1 MKLLKDILYKAGI
14 TEVKGSTSVEIGKV
28 AFDSRQAG
36 PAVLFV
42 ATRGTQTDGHQ
53 YIQNAVEAG
62 CSAVV
67 CEQLP
72 PKIRQGVTYVKVND
86 TSAALG
92 IISANFYEN
101 PSEKLKLI
109 GVTGT
114 NGKTTTATLL
124 FNLFRNLGYKC
135 GLISTVQNQIN
146 SEVVPSTHTTPDP
159 VKLNSL
165 IAVMVREGCEYCFM
179 EVSSH
184 AIVQR
189 RIAGLQFVGGIFT
202 NITHD
207 HLDYHKTFD
216 EYIRAKKMFFDEL
229 NEDAFALVNADDRNS
244 KVMVQNTKAQT
255 KTFALRSLA
264 DFRGRVLENSFSGL
278 VMNIDNNE
286 VHCKLVGSFN
296 AYNMLGVYAAAVLLG
311 EDKLDVLAALSNL
324 SAVEGR
330 FEYIVSEKKITG
342 IIDYAHTPDALKNV
356 LNTIRDIRTGNE
368 KLITVIGCGGDRD
381 AAKRPIMAKI
391 ACELS
396 DKVILTSDNPRS
408 EEPEKILD
416 EMKGGIPPQHFKKAI
431 TVTDRRDAVRIA
443 YELAVPG
450 DIILIAGKGHEK
462 YQEIKG
468 VKYPFD
474 DRLVL
479 EETFKMFEG

>member
-14 TEVKGSTSVEIGKV
+14 NEVDGSTSVEIGNV
-28 AFDSRQAG
+28 TFDSRQAG
-36 PAVLFV
+36 PSVLFV

-53 YIQNAVEAG
+53 FIQNAVEAG

-67 CEQLP
+67 CEQFP

-86 TSAALG
+86 TSVALG
-92 IISANFYEN
+92 VISANFYEN

-124 FNLFRNLGYKC
+124 FHLFRNLGYKS

-165 IAVMVREGCEYCFM
+165 LAVMVREGCEYCFM

-184 AIVQR
+184 AIVQH
-189 RIAGLQFVGGIFT
+189 RIAGLQFRGGVFT

-229 NEDAFALVNADDRNS
+229 NEEAFALVNADDRNS
-244 KVMVQNTKAQT
+244 KVMVQNTRAQV

-311 EDKLDVLAALSNL
+311 EDKLDVLTALSNL

-330 FEYIVSEKKITG
+330 FEYVISEKKITG

-416 EMKGGIPPQHFKKAI
+416 EMRGGIPPQHFKKAI

-443 YELAVPG
+443 YELAAPG
-450 DIILIAGKGHEK
+450 DIILVAGKGHEK